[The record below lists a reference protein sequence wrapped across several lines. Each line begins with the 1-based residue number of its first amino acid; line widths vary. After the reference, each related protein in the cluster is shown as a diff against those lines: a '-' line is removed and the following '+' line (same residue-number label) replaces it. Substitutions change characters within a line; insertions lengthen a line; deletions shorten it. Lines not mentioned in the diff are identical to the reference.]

1 MYILFHCYGIYFYI
15 FLKLFQY
22 FWKYNIFIDID
33 VQDIYL
39 AIQWEH
45 NLTTSEAEMTQYL
58 CNIKMLSINCNTK
71 KYCVPYFSYVLR
83 DKIVHKYMA
92 RSNSFSSLVH
102 WLLTQYIRWIT
113 RFLSSLK
120 VHIYFHNNLVNI
132 ILVLLWFAEYI
143 KI

>member
-1 MYILFHCYGIYFYI
+1 MYFISLLSNLLLHLAQVIPI
-15 FLKLFQY
+15 FLKIQY
-22 FWKYNIFIDID
+22 VYRYWC
-33 VQDIYL
+33 L

-45 NLTTSEAEMTQYL
+45 NLATSEAEMTQYL
-58 CNIKMLSINCNTK
+58 CNIKMLTINCNTK
-71 KYCVPYFSYVLR
+71 KYCIPYFSYVLR

-120 VHIYFHNNLVNI
+120 VRIYFHNNFVNV
-132 ILVLLWFAEYI
+132 ILVLFDLLNI
-143 KI
+143 